1 MTIAEAHTCRARG
14 MTVDQVFAQLDA
26 NRRAQARA
34 DALTLARVFAQP
46 MPVARPAYASETCSR
61 AMTAYDYNGR

>member
-1 MTIAEAHTCRARG
+1 